1 MRLYIM
7 RHGETSWNALKKIQG
22 IADIPLNEKG
32 RALAEKTG
40 EALKNV
46 KFDLVITSPLRR
58 ARETAQLVVRD
69 REIPW
74 IVDDRIQEICF
85 GVMEGTQESSRE
97 CPEFAENLR
106 KFFADPWNYQAP
118 ENGES
123 LPEVCERTKAFWEEL
138 TQKQEYQGDTI
149 LISTHGCASRALM
162 QNVYRDHDFWHGKVP
177 PNCSVNI
184 VDVRDGASVVVE
196 ADKVYY

>member
-1 MRLYIM
+1 M

-97 CPEFAENLR
+97 CPEFAENLS

-123 LPEVCERTKAFWEEL
+123 LPEVCERTKAFWEEF